1 MTIEN
6 SNLEQKGAVF
16 ILFLGIM
23 VAIMSA
29 ASLLQQHYATNDDQI
44 YNSVIKK
51 QVIATAESAINIK
64 RNNLYE
70 LIISNATL
78 PTATTDP
85 SDSDLNECLGRL
97 NLNVNNLVSGT
108 NINMESNT
116 SFDTTPATYFTSAIL
131 SVGDDYQI
139 VACGYNRNTLVS
151 SDIVTSLVQTVTQNP
166 PAPAVATSLESL
178 NWIER

>member
-78 PTATTDP
+78 
-85 SDSDLNECLGRL
+85 
-97 NLNVNNLVSGT
+97 VN
-108 NINMESNT
+108 
-116 SFDTTPATYFTSAIL
+116 
-131 SVGDDYQI
+131 GDHPF
-139 VACGYNRNTLVS
+139 RT
-151 SDIVTSLVQTVTQNP
+151 
-166 PAPAVATSLESL
+166 
-178 NWIER
+178 